1 MQKTNLDAES
11 FIMSD
16 FIADDIIKV
25 GQSFTGYDYEEQK
38 KFHVKVWIFTHGI
51 ACLLATRTVKF
62 TDEEIEELLVSTVDA
77 MLKSK

>member
-1 MQKTNLDAES
+1 MTYEEALHKLAP
-11 FIMSD
+11 
-16 FIADDIIKV
+16 A
-25 GQSFTGYDYEEQK
+25 GQEHLLQYYEEINEEQK
-38 KFHVKVWIFTHGI
+38 KFHVKVWIFTYGI